1 MPIGY
6 ADGYARTMSNT
17 AHMLLHGKKVPVI
30 GRVCMDQCML
40 DVSGVPARV
49 GDIVTVFGDTLTTE
63 QYAAWMHTINYEAV
77 CLIGKR
83 VPRVYMENGEAV
95 SCEGLLSEHGAAH
108 E

>member
-1 MPIGY
+1 
-6 ADGYARTMSNT
+6 MSNT

-49 GDIVTVFGDTLTTE
+49 GDIVTVFGDALTTV
-63 QYAAWMHTINYEAV
+63 HTINYEAV

-95 SCEGLLSEHGAAH
+95 GYEGLLTEHGGAAH

>member
-1 MPIGY
+1 M
-6 ADGYARTMSNT
+6 
-17 AHMLLHGKKVPVI
+17 
-30 GRVCMDQCML
+30 
-40 DVSGVPARV
+40 PARV